1 MTTIVIAPDSFKG
14 SLSALDVAQ
23 AMESGIRRAL
33 PDATIRLFPM
43 ADGGEGTVDAVLAA
57 CQGESKTASVP
68 DALFAPRDARF
79 AIVEE
84 EGKRVAVIEV
94 AEIVGLPDA
103 PGTVAQRSSYGI
115 GKLVGHCLDLGIRKF
130 MIGLGGSSTN
140 DGGAGVLAALGVS
153 LIDGAGKELSPTLAN
168 LDKVARLDFSGLDAR
183 LADCDVTLLADVTN
197 PLCGELGATAI
208 YGPQKGVRAEDV
220 TVYDG
225 WIRRFAALCDEWA
238 GSPVSDRPSAGAAGG
253 IGYAFQLL
261 GAVTH
266 SGADMICR
274 LARIDQAIAGADWVL
289 TGEGRTDRQTL
300 LGKAPYEIARKANAS
315 RVPVTLVSGSV
326 NGADLAP
333 LGEYFSGCF
342 SIIAEPLTLEKAMKG
357 AANMIADTAEQLTR
371 LKFDRVIRP

>member
-103 PGTVAQRSSYGI
+103 RGTVAQRSSYGI

-225 WIRRFAALCDEWA
+225 WIRRFAALCDQWA

-274 LARIDQAIAGADWVL
+274 LARIDQAIDGADWVL